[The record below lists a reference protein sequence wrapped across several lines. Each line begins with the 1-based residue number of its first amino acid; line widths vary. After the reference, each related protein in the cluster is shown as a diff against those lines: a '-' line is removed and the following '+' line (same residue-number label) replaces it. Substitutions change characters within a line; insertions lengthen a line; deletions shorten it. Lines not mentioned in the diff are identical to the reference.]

1 MNHQQTYEMAACA
14 VMTALLC
21 ILAPL
26 SIPIGPVPVSLAIMV
41 VCLSAY
47 VLGPVPAAFS
57 TAVYLLLGLAG
68 LPVFSGFS
76 GGPAK
81 LAGPTGGF
89 LIGYLFTA
97 LAGGFLAE
105 RSGRQIIPS
114 VIGLFIGVFLAYLF
128 GTIWF
133 IISANATLPY
143 ALSVCVLPFIPL
155 DLVKTILAVVL
166 GKAIRRALMRNG
178 LLQEQQ
184 SSYQGQ

>member
-1 MNHQQTYEMAACA
+1 MNHQQISQMAACA

-26 SIPIGPVPVSLAIMV
+26 SIPIGPVPVSLAILV

-47 VLGPVPAAFS
+47 ILGPLPAALS
-57 TAVYLLLGLAG
+57 VAVYLLLGLVG

-81 LAGPTGGF
+81 LAGPTGGY

-97 LAGGFLAE
+97 LAGGYAAE
-105 RSGRQIIPS
+105 RSGRCFAPTFF
-114 VIGLFIGVFLAYLF
+114 GMAGGVFLAYLF

-143 ALSVCVLPFIPL
+143 ALSVCVLPFIPV
-155 DLVKTILAVVL
+155 DLIKIIAAISLGRAV
-166 GKAIRRALMRNG
+166 RTALLRSG
-178 LLQEQQ
+178 LV
-184 SSYQGQ
+184 GGT